1 MARRLAVL
9 FAALMIVAV
18 PASAEARSLSIAE
31 AKELAARKAEKVKR
45 DLAGEGAQGAK
56 VPGCWRNNRYKV
68 SCYFSVWGYDRELGM
83 RWKCMLRIRVRLR
96 AHASGRS
103 RYRVT
108 YGRAVCG

>member
-1 MARRLAVL
+1 
-9 FAALMIVAV
+9 MIFAV
-18 PASAEARSLSIAE
+18 PASAEARKLTISE
-31 AKELAARKAEKVKR
+31 AKALAAREAEKVKQ
-45 DLAGEGAQGAK
+45 DLISEGAQRAK

-96 AHASGRS
+96 TQSSARG